1 MKNFLV
7 RLIGWREKMMNL
19 PRQRFNEERKHENG
33 LVKEREEEQDERI
46 RREREQLEKQVK
58 SGENPEQA

>member
-1 MKNFLV
+1 
-7 RLIGWREKMMNL
+7 MMNL